1 MFRGM
6 AGHNDLLRLLSGVP
20 FFSPDGCGMPSLR
33 RRFSAGREQVQGM
46 RRNLFHA
53 CGKKILPKAASLRPL
68 QLGAAGAS
76 LPSQ

>member
-1 MFRGM
+1 MGKSSSVM
-6 AGHNDLLRLLSGVP
+6 PSGFFPAFP